1 MQNGVGANVC
11 KIMQARNGGSLQE
24 RAFRQFTLPYHIE
37 KMCFCEMCISG
48 SFVQLLQVALLS
60 AVLKL
65 RDLSSILAKDSAEKQ
80 VGVGAYNFRKFF

>member
-1 MQNGVGANVC
+1 VC
-11 KIMQARNGGSLQE
+11 KIMRARNGGSLQE
-24 RAFRQFTLPYHIE
+24 TDHIKAFRQFTLPYHIE

-65 RDLSSILAKDSAEKQ
+65 ATGKR
-80 VGVGAYNFRKFF
+80 FR